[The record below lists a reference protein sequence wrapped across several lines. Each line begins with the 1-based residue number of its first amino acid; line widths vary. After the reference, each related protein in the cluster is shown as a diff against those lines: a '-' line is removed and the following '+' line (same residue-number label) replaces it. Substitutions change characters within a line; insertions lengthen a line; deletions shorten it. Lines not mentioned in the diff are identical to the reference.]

1 MLKLKRQERA
11 ALIIRKGD
19 FLENDFLTPPPLPFG
34 PPLLSI
40 LYMVIIGHMAAAPL
54 ACPNRSV
61 RPLACPCRSAR
72 PRYCLNKINNN
83 FSEIMYKIDISWF
96 NSH

>member
-40 LYMVIIGHMAAAPL
+40 LYMVIIGHMAAAL
-54 ACPNRSV
+54 
-61 RPLACPCRSAR
+61 
-72 PRYCLNKINNN
+72 
-83 FSEIMYKIDISWF
+83 
-96 NSH
+96 